1 MLMTPSLF
9 NENFDLFDHFY
20 QDPWFGFN
28 DHEFK
33 NLEKKLYGHRAKNIM
48 NTDIKE
54 SDSEYEMVID
64 LPGFKK
70 DEVSVALEN
79 GYLTISASKG
89 IESDTAENE
98 EEKKKGNYI
107 RQERYSGSC
116 QRSFYV
122 GDELTVEDIKGQ
134 FKHGILTITIPKK
147 DKKEIANN
155 KYIAIEG

>member
-1 MLMTPSLF
+1 MLTPSLF
-9 NENFDLFDHFY
+9 NENFDLFDRFY

-33 NLEKKLYGHRAKNIM
+33 NLEKKLYGHRAKNVM

-54 SDSEYEMVID
+54 SDSAYEMTID

-70 DEVSVALEN
+70 EEVSVALEN
-79 GYLTISASKG
+79 GYLTISASRG
-89 IESDTAENE
+89 FENNEAENE

-107 RQERYSGSC
+107 RRERYSGSC

-122 GDELTVEDIKGQ
+122 GEALNVEDIKANFQ
-134 FKHGILTITIPKK
+134 HGILKLDIPKK
-147 DKKEIANN
+147 DQKEIESS